1 MTQEDRDKFV
11 LMDADI
17 KEIKLNQ
24 EMMSHKIERL
34 FEKASQPFLSTREVG
49 ALLVSIITYTVVV
62 SFFIS
67 DINAMASNNKEK
79 IEKDL
84 KVNEVILE
92 KVNAI
97 AIDVAVVK
105 NEQKRINKD

>member
-1 MTQEDRDKFV
+1 MTQQDRDEFIFLK
-11 LMDADI
+11 ADV
-17 KEIKLNQ
+17 KEIKDNQ
-24 EMMSHKIERL
+24 ELMTKKIEQL
-34 FEKASQPFLSTREVG
+34 FEKASQPLLTTREVG
-49 ALLVSIITYTVVV
+49 ALFVSIITYTVVV